1 MKKISTKV
9 ALAVVCWAVVAAQAV
24 AQMVGGVNYK
34 IVSKTDKT
42 AEVTWLVGDDDD
54 PFADDPVYTGEVVIP
69 EKVKIASVDYTVVG
83 VGKMAFADAN
93 LKKLTLPSTIK
104 YAAWGSFWGAILPD
118 KFVIPE
124 SIDSI
129 GENAFW
135 GTNITT
141 LDLSNV
147 KSLQADAFNECKS
160 LEKVV
165 IGSKLDSIPYD
176 CFASCVALKDI
187 TFPPTLKRIGRF
199 AFMECNSLDSIMI
212 PEGVEALEGYC
223 FGKCEG
229 AVKAVIPESVVEFGD
244 GVLGACT
251 KLTDVKLPSHLTVL
265 PEFTFGYC
273 ASLQEYEVGDKVEKL
288 GNEAFKYCLG
298 LKSITLPACL
308 KEIGTDAFLKT
319 PVLRTVV
326 VKAQVPPTGAVFA
339 DTTYLEGTLFVP
351 AGTLD
356 AYKAADGWSKFKN
369 IQEMEPTG
377 ITNAYAAEVKVVA
390 VGGGVNVEAATDAPV
405 AVYAVNGTQE
415 YAGKAGFIALDRGM
429 HIVVI
434 GKKAFKVV
442 VK

>member
-1 MKKISTKV
+1 
-9 ALAVVCWAVVAAQAV
+9 
-24 AQMVGGVNYK
+24 
-34 IVSKTDKT
+34 
-42 AEVTWLVGDDDD
+42 
-54 PFADDPVYTGEVVIP
+54 
-69 EKVKIASVDYTVVG
+69 
-83 VGKMAFADAN
+83 
-93 LKKLTLPSTIK
+93 
-104 YAAWGSFWGAILPD
+104 
-118 KFVIPE
+118 
-124 SIDSI
+124 
-129 GENAFW
+129 
-135 GTNITT
+135 
-141 LDLSNV
+141 
-147 KSLQADAFNECKS
+147 
-160 LEKVV
+160 
-165 IGSKLDSIPYD
+165 
-176 CFASCVALKDI
+176 
-187 TFPPTLKRIGRF
+187 
-199 AFMECNSLDSIMI
+199 MECNGLDSIMI
-212 PEGVEALEGYC
+212 PEGVVALEGYC

-351 AGTLD
+351 AGTLN

-390 VGGGVNVEAATDAPV
+390 VSGGVNVEAATDAPV